1 MFPQGAWPCA
11 AGATGRRPE
20 GIEPARGAVDWRE
33 ARSYTLDFC
42 PAGRRLKTPVHTR
55 AVYDLR
61 PQVTDQ
67 IHPSH
72 GKKSSW
78 TPAGSTMSLQE
89 NPQVTLSDGFG
100 EGWRVYSLSGM
111 EVQAAGLSYQQGRAL

>member
-11 AGATGRRPE
+11 AGVTGRRPE
-20 GIEPARGAVDWRE
+20 GTEPAREQWVG
-33 ARSYTLDFC
+33 
-42 PAGRRLKTPVHTR
+42 GRLGHMPWVSALWEGGSGPWYY
-55 AVYDLR
+55 AVYELS

-72 GKKSSW
+72 PSSW

-89 NPQVTLSDGFG
+89 NPQVTSRDGFG
-100 EGWRVYSLSGM
+100 EGWRVHSIS
-111 EVQAAGLSYQQGRAL
+111 EVEMWASGLSHQQGRAL